1 MGRFVRNCH
10 AGDGEHGEIGDISV
24 THAED
29 GYTHGLL
36 KALVLS
42 INNVLDGTTL
52 INKKMNLIVVFNF

>member
-10 AGDGEHGEIGDISV
+10 AVDGEHGEIGDKSV
-24 THAED
+24 IHAED

-42 INNVLDGTTL
+42 INNLLDGTKL
-52 INKKMNLIVVFNF
+52 IRKSI